1 MAQPAASLD
10 DIKETLSD
18 HSDDVPEPE
27 AKRQKIEEPTEA
39 VANPEAEKKN
49 AAKEMEPTLSDVIRA
64 ISWKEMADLREENA
78 RLRRAVYDM
87 QNSLARLTEIN
98 KLNYENSVFIT
109 EGIQKII
116 QTSEKK

>member
-1 MAQPAASLD
+1 MMAQPAASLD

-78 RLRRAVYDM
+78 RLRRAVEDM
-87 QNSLARLTEIN
+87 QIALARLTEVN
-98 KLNYENSVFIT
+98 KLNYESSFLIT
-109 EGIQKII
+109 DGIQKII
-116 QTSEKK
+116 HSSF

>member
-1 MAQPAASLD
+1 MMAQPAASLD

-49 AAKEMEPTLSDVIRA
+49 LLNLNCEIFRA
-64 ISWKEMADLREENA
+64 STHWTTWFFILRSHI
-78 RLRRAVYDM
+78 L
-87 QNSLARLTEIN
+87 
-98 KLNYENSVFIT
+98 
-109 EGIQKII
+109 
-116 QTSEKK
+116 